1 MKTEKLSLP
10 EYQRLIKRLGKE
22 RGFDSETIAQKFTLL
37 MEECGELAKAA
48 RKVAQIS
55 THQKYNPFD
64 IEEEAAD
71 VFWVLIDICNS
82 LGVDLEEAFEKK
94 EKLHQKRKWS

>member
-1 MKTEKLSLP
+1 MVPGKLTLS
-10 EYQRLIKRLGKE
+10 EYQELIKRLAAK

-55 THQKYNPFD
+55 THQKHNSFD

-71 VFWVLIDICNS
+71 VFWVLIDLCNN

>member
-1 MKTEKLSLP
+1 MMKKLAA
-10 EYQRLIKRLGKE
+10 Q
-22 RGFDSETIAQKFTLL
+22 RGFDGETIAQKFTLL

-55 THQKYNPFD
+55 TYQKHNPFD

-71 VFWVLIDICNS
+71 VFWVLIDICNN
-82 LGVDLEEAFEKK
+82 LGVDLEEAFGKK
-94 EKLHQKRKWS
+94 EKLNQKRKWS